1 MQAVQLHSFGNSD
14 VLKLEEVPK
23 PAIGA
28 GEVLVRVRAAGV
40 NPIDWKVRA
49 GYLQSF
55 IPHQLPLILGWD
67 VSGVVDKIGPNVTAF
82 TAGQEVYGQLDI
94 TGNGAYAEYVVSRAD
109 RLGTK
114 PKTLTHDQ
122 SAAVPVAAMAAW
134 QALFGAGGLEL
145 KAGQTL
151 LIHGAAGGVGTF
163 AVQFA
168 KWRGATVIGIASTA
182 NGDLLRGLGVDRVV
196 DYRKQ
201 RFEDAVPKVDAVL
214 DSIGG
219 ETQARSWGIIKS
231 GGALA
236 SLVGDQWAGAPPSD
250 IRKVSV
256 FGAMAAPQ
264 LGEITKL
271 IDADIV
277 KPIISEVLPLSEAKR
292 AHELIETGHTQGKIV
307 LHVTDEDI

>member
-1 MQAVQLHSFGNSD
+1 MQAVQLHSFGNSG

-23 PAIGA
+23 PAAGA

-40 NPIDWKVRA
+40 NPVDWKVRA

-55 IPHQLPLILGWD
+55 IPHKLPLILGWD
-67 VSGVVDKIGPNVTAF
+67 VSGVVEKTGPNVTAF
-82 TAGQEVYGQLDI
+82 AQGDEVYGQLDI
-94 TGNGAYAEYVVSRAD
+94 TRNGAYAEYVVSGVD
-109 RLGTK
+109 RLGRK
-114 PKTLTHDQ
+114 PKGLTHDQ
-122 SAAVPVAAMAAW
+122 AASVPVAAMAAW
-134 QALFGAGGLEL
+134 QALFGAGGLDL

-151 LIHGAAGGVGTF
+151 LIHAAAGGVGTF

-168 KWRGATVIGIASTA
+168 KWRGATVIGTASAA
-182 NGDLLRGLGVDRVV
+182 NADLLRSLGVDQVI
-196 DYRKQ
+196 DYGKH

-236 SLVGDQWAGAPPSD
+236 SLVGDQWAGEPRSD
-250 IRKVSV
+250 IRKISV

-264 LGEITKL
+264 LGEITQL
-271 IDADIV
+271 IDAGIV
-277 KPIISEVLPLSEAKR
+277 KPIISEVLPLSEVKR
-292 AHELIETGHTQGKIV
+292 AHEHIETGHAKGKIV
-307 LHVTDEDI
+307 LHVS

>member
-1 MQAVQLHSFGNSD
+1 MQAVQIHSFGNSD

-23 PAIGA
+23 PAAGA
-28 GEVLVRVRAAGV
+28 DEVLVRVRAAGV

-55 IPHQLPLILGWD
+55 IPHKLPLILGWD
-67 VSGVVDKIGPNVTAF
+67 VSGVVEKTGPNVTAF
-82 TAGQEVYGQLDI
+82 AYGDEVYGQLDI
-94 TGNGAYAEYVVSRAD
+94 TKNGAYAEYVVCGVN
-109 RLGTK
+109 RLGKK
-114 PKTLTHDQ
+114 PKRLTHDQ
-122 SAAVPVAAMAAW
+122 AASVPVAAMAAW
-134 QALFGAGGLEL
+134 QALFGAGGLDL

-151 LIHGAAGGVGTF
+151 LIHAAAGGVGTF

-168 KWRGATVIGIASTA
+168 KWRGATVIGTASAA
-182 NGDLLRGLGVDRVV
+182 NGDLLRALGVDRVV
-196 DYRKQ
+196 DYGKQ

-214 DSIGG
+214 DTIGG
-219 ETQARSWGIIKS
+219 ETQVRSWRIIKS

-236 SLVGDQWAGAPPSD
+236 SLVGDQWAGTPPAD
-250 IRKVSV
+250 VRKISV

-271 IDADIV
+271 IDAGIV

-292 AHELIETGHTQGKIV
+292 AHEHLETGHTKGKIV
-307 LHVTDEDI
+307 LHVS

>member
-14 VLKLEEVPK
+14 VLRLEEVPK
-23 PAIGA
+23 PTAGA

-55 IPHQLPLILGWD
+55 IPHKLPLILGWD
-67 VSGVVDKIGPNVTAF
+67 VSGVVEKTGPNVTAF
-82 TAGQEVYGQLDI
+82 ANGHEVYGQLDI
-94 TGNGAYAEYVVSRAD
+94 TRNGAYAEYVVSGVD
-109 RLGTK
+109 RLGAK
-114 PKTLTHDQ
+114 PKGLTHDQ
-122 SAAVPVAAMAAW
+122 AASVPVAAMAAW
-134 QALFGAGGLEL
+134 QALFGAGGLDL

-151 LIHGAAGGVGTF
+151 LIHGAAGGVGLF

-168 KWRGATVIGIASTA
+168 KWRGATVIGTASA
-182 NGDLLRGLGVDRVV
+182 SNWDLLRGLGVDRVV
-196 DYRKQ
+196 DYGKQ
-201 RFEDAVPKVDAVL
+201 RFEDVVPKVDAVL

-219 ETQARSWGIIKS
+219 ETQARSWGMIKS

-236 SLVGDQWAGAPPSD
+236 SLLGDQWAGTPPSD
-250 IRKVSV
+250 IRKISV
-256 FGAMAAPQ
+256 LGALAAPQ

-271 IDADIV
+271 IDAGIV

-292 AHELIETGHTQGKIV
+292 AHEHGETGHTKGKIV
-307 LHVTDEDI
+307 LHVS